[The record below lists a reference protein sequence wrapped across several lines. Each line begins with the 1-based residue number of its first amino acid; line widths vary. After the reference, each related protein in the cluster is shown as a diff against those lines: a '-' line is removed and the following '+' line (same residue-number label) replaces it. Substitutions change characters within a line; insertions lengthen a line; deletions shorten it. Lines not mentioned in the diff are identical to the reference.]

1 MNSTLFGRKQKLR
14 KEIKFQGVVFAPIAG
29 YSDVGLR
36 KVCAMRGADM
46 TYTEMISAKGLI
58 YGSDKTEDL
67 LHTTDSEKIKCVQI
81 FGSEP
86 YFISKAVEHKALEK
100 FDVIDIN
107 MGCPVPKIVRNGEG
121 SALMENI
128 PLAVEVVKV
137 ALCVGKP
144 VTVKFRLGVS
154 SDKIIAVDFA
164 KAMQDAGAS
173 ALTLHGR
180 TREQMY
186 SGKADW
192 QKIAEVKNAT
202 QIPVFVN
209 GDIVDV
215 ESYKEAMKT
224 TGCDGAMIARG
235 ALGNPKIF
243 SDIKGIDVENYSL
256 KDDILMHL
264 NTMLQFH
271 NERYVSANFK
281 KQLAY
286 YCRGMRGQRE
296 IKLKAFA
303 ATNINDIKEI
313 VETYF

>member
-1 MNSTLFGRKQKLR
+1 MLKDV
-14 KEIKFQGVVFAPIAG
+14 KFQGVVFAPIAG
-29 YSDVGLR
+29 YSDVGMR
-36 KVCAMRGADM
+36 NVCAMRGADM
-46 TYTEMISAKGLI
+46 TFTEMISAKGLV

-67 LHTTDSEKIKCVQI
+67 LRTTDSEKIKCVQI

-107 MGCPVPKIVRNGEG
+107 MGCPVPKIVKNGEG

-128 PLAVEVVKV
+128 PLAIDVVK
-137 ALCVGKP
+137 AARCVGKP
-144 VTVKFRLGVS
+144 VTVKFRLGVKA
-154 SDKIIAVDFA
+154 DKIIAVEFA

-173 ALTLHGR
+173 AITVHGR

-192 QKIAEVKNAT
+192 QKIAEVKNT
-202 QIPVFVN
+202 VDIPVFVN

-215 ESYKEAMKT
+215 KSYKEAMEI

-243 SDIKGIDVENYSL
+243 SDIKGVELKNYSL
-256 KDDILMHL
+256 KDDILIHL
-264 NTMLQFH
+264 NTMLEFH
-271 NERYVSANFK
+271 SENYVGANFK

-286 YCRGMRGQRE
+286 YCRGMKGQKE
-296 IKLKAFA
+296 IKLQAFA
-303 ATNINDIKEI
+303 SKSVNEIREI
-313 VETYF
+313 VERFF